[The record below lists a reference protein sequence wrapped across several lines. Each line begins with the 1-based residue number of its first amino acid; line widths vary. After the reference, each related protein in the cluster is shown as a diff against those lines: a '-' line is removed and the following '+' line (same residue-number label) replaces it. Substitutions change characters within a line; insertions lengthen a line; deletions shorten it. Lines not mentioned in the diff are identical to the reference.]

1 MEWISRISKLNYRL
15 LCRRLPRRVVAGHVR
30 IGASRPESVM
40 PASSPPDHE
49 YVFRLPR
56 SALRIAG
63 YAFGVGLLLFVIVW
77 WVGRDQSFYKVAPT
91 APGKPLSELDALPE
105 PLAGGDSAS
114 DMPSAGADTD
124 TSERPQLVETPP
136 PPALPTPIDEAD
148 PLVDGDATLPIPPA
162 AVAMA
167 PGEQPVPLSGQSPPP
182 RYPTEALRRGES
194 GTVLVRVE
202 VDANGMPGGVALVQR
217 SGSRDLDRA
226 AMEAV
231 RKWRFMPAQRDG
243 QAIAASL
250 VIPIDFKAEQ

>member
-1 MEWISRISKLNYRL
+1 
-15 LCRRLPRRVVAGHVR
+15 
-30 IGASRPESVM
+30 M
-40 PASSPPDHE
+40 PASNPPEHD

-63 YAFGVGLLLFVIVW
+63 IAFGIGLVLFLIVW
-77 WVGRDQSFYKVAPT
+77 WAGRDQAFYKVEPT
-91 APGKPLSELDALPE
+91 TPGKPLSELEALPE

-114 DMPSAGADTD
+114 DMPSAGTGAEPA
-124 TSERPQLVETPP
+124 ERPQLVETTPP
-136 PPALPTPIDEAD
+136 PPLPAPIDETIPSGPAEA
-148 PLVDGDATLPIPPA
+148 GASATPG
-162 AVAMA
+162 VALA
-167 PGEQPVPLSGQSPPP
+167 PGDQPVPLSGQTPPP
-182 RYPTEALRRGES
+182 RYPSDALRKGES

-202 VDANGMPGGVALVQR
+202 VDVNGAPAGVALVQR

-250 VIPIDFKAEQ
+250 VIPIDFKADE

>member
-1 MEWISRISKLNYRL
+1 
-15 LCRRLPRRVVAGHVR
+15 
-30 IGASRPESVM
+30 M
-40 PASSPPDHE
+40 PASNPPDSE

-63 YAFGVGLLLFVIVW
+63 IAFGIGLVLFLIVW
-77 WVGRDQSFYKVAPT
+77 WMGRDQAFYKVEPT
-91 APGKPLSELDALPE
+91 APGQPLSELEALPE

-114 DMPSAGADTD
+114 DMPSAGTGAAQ
-124 TSERPQLVETPP
+124 SERPQLVETPP
-136 PPALPTPIDEAD
+136 PPLPAPIDETMLPAGPD
-148 PLVDGDATLPIPPA
+148 TGGPATPGV
-162 AVAMA
+162 VALA
-167 PGEQPVPLSGQSPPP
+167 PGDQPVPLSGQTPSP

-202 VDANGMPGGVALVQR
+202 VDTSGAPAGVALVQR

-243 QAIAASL
+243 QAVAASL
-250 VIPIDFKAEQ
+250 VIPIDFKADE